1 MTIDLLLSRADQFVL
16 VFARMVG
23 LFVSAPTW
31 SNPFVPMQLRM
42 ALALGLTLLVLPV
55 VSFGELPASLLA
67 LSPLVVQELLV
78 GIIVGF
84 IATVIFAAIH
94 LAGELL
100 DIEMGL
106 SMLNVLDPMSGTQ
119 VPLVGNFK
127 YMLALL
133 IFLAVDGHHLLL
145 VGIVQSYGVVPVGGL
160 SVGPEATGAI
170 MDIAAGIF
178 ASGLKIAAPVVGS
191 LFLTSVALGV
201 VNRAVP
207 QMNVFVVGMPVKL
220 GVGVV
225 MLAVGLPLYVSF
237 LEVLF
242 DSIGGELSRV
252 LLLLRG

>member
-1 MTIDLLLSRADQFVL
+1 MTLDLLLQRADQFVL

-23 LFVSAPTW
+23 LFVAAPTW

-42 ALALGLTLLVLPV
+42 ALALGLALLVMPV
-55 VSFGELPASLLA
+55 VAFGELPATLLQ
-67 LSPLVVQELLV
+67 LTPVLVRELLV
-78 GIIVGF
+78 GVIVGF
-84 IATVIFAAIH
+84 VATVIFAAIH

-119 VPLVGNFK
+119 VPLVGNLK

-133 IFLAVDGHHLLL
+133 IFLVVDGHHMLL

-160 SVGPEATGAI
+160 VVGPEATQAI
-170 MDIAAGIF
+170 MDIAAGVF
-178 ASGLKIAAPVVGS
+178 ASALKIAAPVMGS
-191 LFLTSVALGV
+191 LFLTSVTLGV

-220 GVGVV
+220 GMGVL

-237 LEVLF
+237 LDVLF
-242 DSIGGELSRV
+242 DSISGEVSRV